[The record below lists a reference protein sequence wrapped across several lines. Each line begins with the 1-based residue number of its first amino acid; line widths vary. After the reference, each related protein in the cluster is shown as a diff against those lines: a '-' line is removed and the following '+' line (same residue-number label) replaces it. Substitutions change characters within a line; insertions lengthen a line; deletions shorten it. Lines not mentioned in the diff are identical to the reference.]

1 MSKTEGNIF
10 YRDIQAVLNNSR
22 IYFLLT
28 PCTCRITKS
37 KCLEI
42 LTRVSS
48 GELKRDQ
55 RPEMERPIIEI
66 IDNNSCLYHNWWL
79 LNFTTWFA
87 IYRPTVAKTAG
98 LPICPWFLTG
108 EMAPFLRQSKE
119 SGADLVGIVSE
130 EIVLWSSGILRPMY
144 IFFFCK

>member
-1 MSKTEGNIF
+1 MTKTGGNIF
-10 YRDIQAVLNNSR
+10 YRDIQAVLNNSP

-28 PCTCRITKS
+28 PWSCRITKS

-66 IDNNSCLYHNWWL
+66 IDNIHVC
-79 LNFTTWFA
+79 TM
-87 IYRPTVAKTAG
+87 I
-98 LPICPWFLTG
+98 
-108 EMAPFLRQSKE
+108 
-119 SGADLVGIVSE
+119 GA
-130 EIVLWSSGILRPMY
+130 
-144 IFFFCK
+144 F